1 MNRVLTLYLLWL
13 LLLGGATSCSSTND
27 AMELACPSDFADTLI
42 EQLKQ
47 KPKQTPAA
55 EVTQY
60 TYRGQK
66 VYLVTGGNTS
76 YVFDVCGHVM
86 CSAPISA
93 ANGGDGRCPDFATAA
108 TNPQVLWTDPR

>member
-1 MNRVLTLYLLWL
+1 MNRTVFHCLTWL
-13 LLLGGATSCSSTND
+13 LLLGGAAACSSTND
-27 AMELACPSDFADTLI
+27 AIAPACDGNFSATLI

-60 TYRGQK
+60 TYQSRT

-76 YVFDVCGHVM
+76 YVFDACGQVI
-86 CSAPISA
+86 CSAAVRNNS
-93 ANGGDGRCPDFATAA
+93 GDGRCPDFAAMA
-108 TNPQVLWTDPR
+108 TNPQLIWTDPR